1 MRMILLISQ
10 LLSYSNNI
18 DALHTFT
25 KMIQIRF
32 IIIIFFT
39 KLQEMVSE
47 VLREEVV
54 KIFTATEI
62 CVEENRTTGQ

>member
-18 DALHTFT
+18 DALHAFT